1 MCVAIVKMDKDMLLR
16 DNIIL
21 DLSYIQSLD
30 RGGLKY
36 PTYLS
41 VMYAYRV
48 YCVVQLLLSQR
59 YEHKFSH
66 TKRQKALIAALVN
79 KSVHND
85 DLFMYKTEGI
95 CDASNQNLCNVL
107 SVMLPVFVN
116 IFLNN
121 YTKLCNDKISA
132 KGGKKGNCEH

>member
-1 MCVAIVKMDKDMLLR
+1 MLLS
-16 DNIIL
+16 DKIIL

-30 RGGLKY
+30 RGGLNY

-48 YCVVQLLLSQR
+48 YCVVQLFLSQR
-59 YEHKFSH
+59 YEREFLHK
-66 TKRQKALIAALVN
+66 KRQKALIAALVN
-79 KSVHND
+79 KSVRND
-85 DLFMYKTEGI
+85 DLFIYETESI
-95 CDASNQNLCNVL
+95 CDACNQTLCNVL
-107 SVMLPVFVN
+107 SVLLPVFVN

-132 KGGKKGNCEH
+132 KGGKKRKLRTLT